1 MPNDGRIN
9 FQVNMDV
16 KKNGLKDLIEPLKQ
30 VQSKMNS
37 ISSNGNLDEPFK
49 EAASAA
55 KQLESIINSSWNDKL
70 NQLNLNQF
78 NQSIKTSF
86 KDVESLKNILTQ
98 AGPEGQAA
106 FNQVASAVLNTNV
119 QLRESNKLLDSM
131 ATSMA
136 NTVKWGITSS
146 IFNNITS
153 SIQHAY
159 YYAKD
164 LDSSLNDI
172 RIVTGDSAD
181 QMQRFARTA
190 NDAAKDLGR
199 STLDYTKAALSFYQQ
214 GLSDDEVKA
223 RTEVSLKAQN
233 ITGAGSQIYDQ
244 LTAVWNGFK
253 VATEDTES
261 VVDKLAAVA
270 DNSASNMSQLATA
283 MSKVAATANVMGVN
297 VDQLTAQIS
306 TVVAATRLAPES
318 VGTAFKT
325 IYSRLNDIKTG
336 ADDAQVSL
344 GNYSGKMAELGFN
357 VLDSAGNLRD
367 TGQVIEQI
375 GGRWQTLTRQQQV
388 YLAQTMGGQRQ
399 ITQVMALFD
408 NWDKYLNNL
417 NVSMSSQGTLM
428 EKNNTYLESTQ
439 AHLQQLGAQA
449 EKTYDIL
456 FDTDTVNGFIKV
468 LDGSLKSFNNFINSL
483 GGGAKVFTYFGSVA
497 VGVFSK
503 QIAESI
509 LKAKNNLDLL
519 INTRNIEKF
528 KANLAK
534 ATTTELAQ
542 EKNINQKD
550 NAVEYAALKQRAEV
564 QAKLYTES
572 LNARKG
578 LNQQQQIELTNLQK
592 RIGQL
597 TEEKHLLENI
607 DKLKDQYGRADLIG
621 LDSRQLDNQAKVQ
634 EKKVQ
639 QLTEGLRLIQEQ
651 KVIEDQIENNDQER
665 VQELEK
671 IQNLLNKNTEI
682 QKLIQSEEYKKLNT
696 EEQTQWLISKITD
709 QYGIEKKELEQ
720 ILHIKQ
726 LQLQAEGKTK
736 EQIDAEIA
744 TLLRGVDTLNNKGN
758 KINFTQNLVKGLSIA
773 GQSLT
778 ALTGVMKTFKD
789 ETAST
794 TDKFNAGFT
803 GVTSTITAVGTAFGP
818 VGMGVAT
825 LANGVLTFLKDAT
838 PLGEKLIDYFSTTT
852 EKVEKINE
860 KIKNSN
866 EIESGEK
873 KKISELENIVDEYN
887 ELSESVGNYGRNLQ
901 NLTQEEQDRY
911 HELTNKF
918 AEYNDSVILGYDNQG
933 NAIVKNQQ
941 ALKDTIKLLKEEARL
956 QAETNFGT
964 QSEIEGFIDTKN
976 EQFDLPGKQYKKA
989 QKQYENQKNKYK
1001 TGHEANFNIKD
1012 VLGQI
1017 TSDDAYKQ
1025 LNYENNQIKT
1035 IFDFFN
1041 SSDYKIASENLQS
1054 LYGFSDDLIEYLQ
1067 NITFGQ
1073 GPNNIN
1079 ELIEIL
1085 SQLALSESNLFSTQ
1099 DFNNFINAL
1108 KNYYVNSDLQ
1118 MMSVFNKN
1126 TLGEAFDNILQAAQK
1141 DIKNY
1146 EDWQTDLQKYQG
1158 ELELARQNLNEE
1170 AAFDS
1175 NFIAKVLTSGT
1186 GFDDQFYKLQQ
1197 SELYNQNIYDA
1208 FIDYIS
1214 GFIYDPNAKNGID
1227 LEAKTASSYQSI
1239 IAAGQ
1244 QYAQNLYQVLLT
1256 YGENIQDAEQS
1267 AAADIEAILTDEDQS
1282 LGSVNEKII
1291 SSIQNIINGDLK
1303 QSLGDEK
1310 SSQYILDLI
1319 KQIYNLDDLQLQLDK
1334 DGNYTIKAITTSL
1347 DKTTND
1353 LKDVIGKRVQ
1363 GLDLSDLTLSG
1374 YTDQQIKQATAAIR
1388 TDKDLAFDTLEGWQ
1402 SWLNNF
1408 FTKTKKT
1415 ADDNDI
1421 IENFDRII
1429 SAIQKLQSGKNLKLK
1444 QQDWLK
1450 QTLHITDKELNGL
1463 NSNVD
1468 WLELITKRILNLTD
1482 LDQRKAGM
1490 DAIFTDLNTYNKA
1503 VQKGYFD
1510 KGKGIIPSN
1519 VPQKNIGQSQ
1529 DQIYAHTVALQAQ
1542 QEAIQMND
1550 EALLEYG
1557 KLIGEV
1563 DQSITKLDKTQKEAI
1578 ITYYNNQQA
1587 LKSLSS
1593 QAKALADAEKI
1604 SNEDLAKF
1612 TTELN
1617 EQFNTNFSAEW
1628 VKQHIDGIA
1637 SALAIGIDS
1646 SKLEQYAENY
1656 VPPIASK
1663 FSEEFDKVTS
1673 IINTIQN
1680 SENLSHADK
1689 EWLKQALGITDQEL
1703 QQLDTNEKLL
1713 QEIAE
1718 KILTIADPDKR
1729 ANAFGLIY
1737 KDLNSYY
1744 DDVANGVFNK
1754 GKGLIPSN
1762 IPQGNIGGGLLN
1774 QGNQEAH
1781 QAALENSMAAYNVDP
1796 TFLQAYG
1803 ESIHKAYLSTQQLF
1817 NLWKQQADG
1826 DTLKSL
1832 SENLAKNKDQ
1842 LEANDRQVIEF
1853 QQQLKNLAGIDVST
1867 DYIVANIE
1875 AISKAFKDGLISGQ
1889 ELEQFIGNF
1898 KPETEQGLNAYQKQ
1912 RDLTK
1917 NAAGAKSA
1925 LQSGSTLSDDQATA
1939 LAQLESSN
1947 TQLAA
1952 LGQSQGRNSEAYLN
1966 LLQQILNTENAITEE
1981 KKEQALKDS
1990 EALQKKLE
1998 EQKLELQQ
2006 KYDKEYD
2013 YLTTAE
2019 RQELLKQIADINQ
2032 QITAQQAKQIQL
2044 SQADVEQYKDKYH
2057 TLQQLQEGLA
2067 SEEITQDQY
2076 TALRPD
2082 VLQDQIKT
2090 LGKSKEEFEDFV
2102 DVLQKSYKG
2111 LKGNEKAAE
2120 DMAIRQW
2127 EIQEALEDL
2136 NKNFDDY
2143 AQKINN
2149 AKSLTKDAK
2158 LADQDYATSISAL
2171 RTAMQD
2177 LLGVDLS
2184 NEFLED
2190 ARNLELIRT
2199 AIKGGEGAEQ
2209 ALFDLRAAAANDV
2222 IINLGLKPGALEQV
2236 SALVNDFI
2244 LNTDFGTFEI
2254 GADLNDTDFLQKLD
2268 GLIYQGKL
2276 TAEQANA
2283 ILNSIGY
2290 EAEIGSEGQQTTI
2303 SVPVVR
2309 YSSYADTILSNQGG
2323 NNSIPSSVFK
2333 SVQEAKIDAET
2344 QTVTFDVPFIK
2355 STKYTGHKGAS
2366 NYHNSH
2372 PTTPKSSGG
2381 GGGGGGGRTP
2391 KSGGGSTKAKEPK
2404 TMDAVKGKSDRY
2416 HDINIDLKHIND
2428 QLQKLQQNEKKLANK
2443 DLIKNLEA
2451 QLKVLNKQRDA
2462 YQEKLELEREERDEI
2477 KKDLEKQGV
2486 KFDSNGDIS
2495 NYAIITEKALSDLN
2509 KEIAKYNAMTA
2520 EQQQK
2525 YEGTV
2530 QAARKRYD
2538 ALLENIDRYD
2548 DIVSNEIPE
2557 LQKQIRNIRDQVIE
2571 KQIQK
2576 FKIKVDLQLDLSQA
2590 ERDFNEFRKKVIN
2603 KIKDDD
2609 ILGNTKAL
2617 LKDFSSY
2624 YKKGGKG
2631 VITGLTNQVNDTL
2644 EQLYSIDQTGTSSVY
2659 GDNRAAALKDLQE
2672 YTNKLM
2678 ENLEDVE
2685 DLVDD
2690 IKESIFD
2697 AIDKAQ
2703 DAFDE
2708 QVNEYQFISKI
2719 IDHDVKMVK
2728 LLYGDDAYESMN
2740 KYHSQ
2745 QQENNNKQLDFL
2757 KRQKDYW
2764 AGQMAAEQA
2773 RMNNLDP
2780 GTAAFKEAQKR
2791 FEEYK
2796 KHWMSSVEDLNSKL
2810 EDSLENVID
2819 KYANAIDLTFD
2830 KLNKKLTDGKGL
2842 EYVNEEWQLI
2852 NKKSDMYLDKINS
2865 MYEIDKLEN
2874 AYQDLLKD
2882 NEGNLAAQRSIK
2894 DMMKEQIAYLKDK
2907 DKLTQYD
2914 VDRANA
2920 LLQIEVKRLALEQQR
2935 QSKTKLRLRR
2945 DSQGNYTYQYTADQE
2960 SLDNAEQELRDAE
2973 NSLYNMTRQA
2983 YKNNLKDFYDTYSD
2997 WQDRIKE
3004 VAKDTTLTVEEQQ
3017 QKMAMLNQ
3025 YYGDM
3030 INGYVEE
3037 NANLQ
3042 KFLMQDAFD
3051 ELSTMY
3057 GTDVTNY
3064 ESMIQEE
3071 KQALMGDLVPQWD
3084 SSVQDMINIFAGEKD
3099 GKKGFLPT
3107 VQEAFTGIDT
3117 ATEQYEASL
3126 DTLQQVAGV
3135 SFQDIANGMD
3145 ATSVEAQ
3152 KLLDDNITL
3161 INAYGAEVNA
3171 VQGVIDRVREM
3182 QTAYSIAEGSAIAAA
3197 QAASKYIQKEGDL
3210 NKTAAAAQA
3219 AKTALEAA
3227 AAARANSNNYTPT
3240 NSNPS
3245 SNNSGGGNTG
3255 GGNTG
3260 GGNTSPSSNSNFKPK
3275 TGGNTV
3281 YGGPNAGQVVDWWI
3295 DQNGV
3300 RHYATGGYTGAWGN
3314 EGKIAVLHEK
3324 ELVLNK
3330 EDTANMLQAVS
3341 IVRTMN
3347 DLLSNINSSTDFINT
3362 IGFGSGNN
3370 SQTLE
3375 QNVHIEAS
3383 FPNVTD
3389 HFEIE
3394 QALNNLV
3401 NRASQFAFK
3410 N

>member
-37 ISSNGNLDEPFK
+37 ISSNSNLDEPFK

-181 QMQRFARTA
+181 QMQRFAKTA
-190 NDAAKDLGR
+190 NNAAKDLGR

-233 ITGAGSQIYDQ
+233 ITGAGSQMYDQ

-283 MSKVAATANVMGVN
+283 MSKVAATANVMGVD

-336 ADDAQVSL
+336 ADEAQISL

-408 NWDKYLNNL
+408 NWDRYLNNL

-439 AHLQQLGAQA
+439 AHLQQLGTQA
-449 EKTYDIL
+449 ERTYDIL
-456 FDTDTVNGFIKV
+456 FDQDTVNGFVDGLEGV
-468 LDGSLKSFNNFINSL
+468 LKIFNDFINGL
-483 GGGAKVFTYFGSVA
+483 GGGTKAFAFFGTTVA
-497 VGVFSK
+497 NIFSK
-503 QIAESI
+503 QISDAILKVKDDFDRIQVNKATEQLKNNVANSI
-509 LKAKNNLDLL
+509 LDQRISKGQYDSSNQQAATEAAKRQAQLYQQILSVKQGLTQESYN
-519 INTRNIEKF
+519 
-528 KANLAK
+528 
-534 ATTTELAQ
+534 ELT
-542 EKNINQKD
+542 
-550 NAVEYAALKQRAEV
+550 AL
-564 QAKLYTES
+564 
-572 LNARKG
+572 
-578 LNQQQQIELTNLQK
+578 QQQIGVSTQK
-592 RIGQL
+592 IQMIENYQSLMDQVVGFENSSQQDVLEVIKERQ
-597 TEEKHLLENI
+597 ESLENQKNI
-607 DKLKDQYGRADLIG
+607 YSEVL
-621 LDSRQLDNQAKVQ
+621 N
-634 EKKVQ
+634 EVQ
-639 QLTEGLRLIQEQ
+639 Q
-651 KVIEDQIENNDQER
+651 
-665 VQELEK
+665 
-671 IQNLLNKNTEI
+671 
-682 QKLIQSEEYKKLNT
+682 Y
-696 EEQTQWLISKITD
+696 
-709 QYGIEKKELEQ
+709 
-720 ILHIKQ
+720 
-726 LQLQAEGKTK
+726 
-736 EQIDAEIA
+736 
-744 TLLRGVDTLNNKGN
+744 VDT
-758 KINFTQNLVKGLSIA
+758 VKQGH
-773 GQSLT
+773 
-778 ALTGVMKTFKD
+778 
-789 ETAST
+789 
-794 TDKFNAGFT
+794 
-803 GVTSTITAVGTAFGP
+803 VGY
-818 VGMGVAT
+818 V
-825 LANGVLTFLKDAT
+825 
-838 PLGEKLIDYFSTTT
+838 
-852 EKVEKINE
+852 
-860 KIKNSN
+860 
-866 EIESGEK
+866 
-873 KKISELENIVDEYN
+873 
-887 ELSESVGNYGRNLQ
+887 Q
-901 NLTQEEQDRY
+901 
-911 HELTNKF
+911 
-918 AEYNDSVILGYDNQG
+918 
-933 NAIVKNQQ
+933 NQQ
-941 ALKDTIKLLKEEARL
+941 ALQRIEQLTKSTVLSEE
-956 QAETNFGT
+956 E
-964 QSEIEGFIDTKN
+964 
-976 EQFDLPGKQYKKA
+976 KA
-989 QKQYENQKNKYK
+989 K
-1001 TGHEANFNIKD
+1001 AS
-1012 VLGQI
+1012 QI
-1017 TSDDAYKQ
+1017 YNA
-1025 LNYENNQIKT
+1025 LINNQ
-1035 IFDFFN
+1035 
-1041 SSDYKIASENLQS
+1041 
-1054 LYGFSDDLIEYLQ
+1054 
-1067 NITFGQ
+1067 
-1073 GPNNIN
+1073 
-1079 ELIEIL
+1079 
-1085 SQLALSESNLFSTQ
+1085 
-1099 DFNNFINAL
+1099 
-1108 KNYYVNSDLQ
+1108 V
-1118 MMSVFNKN
+1118 
-1126 TLGEAFDNILQAAQK
+1126 
-1141 DIKNY
+1141 
-1146 EDWQTDLQKYQG
+1146 
-1158 ELELARQNLNEE
+1158 
-1170 AAFDS
+1170 
-1175 NFIAKVLTSGT
+1175 
-1186 GFDDQFYKLQQ
+1186 
-1197 SELYNQNIYDA
+1197 
-1208 FIDYIS
+1208 
-1214 GFIYDPNAKNGID
+1214 
-1227 LEAKTASSYQSI
+1227 
-1239 IAAGQ
+1239 
-1244 QYAQNLYQVLLT
+1244 
-1256 YGENIQDAEQS
+1256 
-1267 AAADIEAILTDEDQS
+1267 LTDEDIKFIHQTINKELVEKKRLLEEANQAYDMSKRYAQGQADALKQQREASQRVFKIGIDRAKQS
-1282 LGSVNEKII
+1282 QKLQNNVRNITAGLSSATALLSSITAFTKEGATAAEKANAAFAGVQGTLPGIASIIANSIVPGTGLIASSITTGIIALGKGILEITGLWDGLENRFRSTQEKID
-1291 SSIQNIINGDLK
+1291 NLNNTLKNGLDKALEPLKKK
-1303 QSLGDEK
+1303 QSLQGLKEEFDSLVGEAESYGDVVQSLNDEQLNRYHQILNQIAEINPDIVDAYDAQHNAIIENNKALDITIEK
-1310 SSQYILDLI
+1310 LQKEYQAQQALVYSEGNINSELSLLSDVRQDKEKAQNRYNKRQETLDKMALGQETEEDFYKFLQSGNYYSSGPGSVDIEKFLIQALGVTKDAQGNFIAPDRNSASQAFFSLFDLKGLSDQVKTEMQVQISNFVDQVTEGIDQNGSIAQNILAEKYLELDKNLSEIVTSGYLNKIQGDIDNLTQQQQTILNQFTDHLTQAFMVTPEYDRVYQKYKKSLGESFQQSGFQNLMQEAIQKEITDFLKSDLTGI
-1319 KQIYNLDDLQLQLDK
+1319 DEQDYDNLILIEVNKSLENIFNKISPQQLTDVNDQLENLLSQTLNPLEYKKRLLGIINNFIEKTNLTDSLKDVKTRDDTLDILKLLFPIDDLSVDK
-1334 DGNYTIKAITTSL
+1334 DGVITNYL
-1347 DKTTND
+1347 DKTEAIKNQIYDKTFSLLSDQEQLSSYSSQDSFIAEFFKDKSAQDLAAFNQYYQGLEEQIRLEDLPKIIEDFFNKKEIDDITND
-1353 LKDVIGKRVQ
+1353 
-1363 GLDLSDLTLSG
+1363 T
-1374 YTDQQIKQATAAIR
+1374 QQN
-1388 TDKDLAFDTLEGWQ
+1388 L
-1402 SWLNNF
+1402 
-1408 FTKTKKT
+1408 
-1415 ADDNDI
+1415 
-1421 IENFDRII
+1421 IENFDKVTSII
-1429 SAIQKLQSGKNLKLK
+1429 DKLQKDKSLK
-1444 QQDWLK
+1444 QSQKDWLK
-1450 QTLHITDKELNGL
+1450 EKLHLTDEELYGLDANVTTLQAIIEK
-1463 NSNVD
+1463 
-1468 WLELITKRILNLTD
+1468 ILNLTD
-1482 LDQRKAGM
+1482 QGQKYTGL
-1490 DAIFTDLNTYNKA
+1490 DAIFGK
-1503 VQKGYFD
+1503 KGGLKTFYETSQNGLFTQ
-1510 KGKGIIPSN
+1510 KGKGLIPSN
-1519 VPQKNIGQSQ
+1519 ISQ
-1529 DQIYAHTVALQAQ
+1529 DNVGNNYLINPDAIYAYKKALEAQ

-1550 EALLEYG
+1550 NELLTYG
-1557 KLIGEV
+1557 KIIGEV
-1563 DQSITKLDKTQKEAI
+1563 TEGVTKLTDKQKEAI

-1587 LKSLSS
+1587 LESLSS

-1604 SNEDLAKF
+1604 TNEDLAKF

-1617 EQFNTNFSAEW
+1617 EQFDTNFSAEW
-1628 VKQHIDGIA
+1628 VRQHIDGIA
-1637 SALAIGIDS
+1637 SALAIGIDP

-1718 KILTIADPDKR
+1718 KILTITDPDKR

-1737 KDLNSYY
+1737 KDLDSYY
-1744 DDVANGVFNK
+1744 KDVANNVFEIE
-1754 GKGLIPSN
+1754 GIPTSVSN
-1762 IPQGNIGGGLLN
+1762 QR
-1774 QGNQEAH
+1774 QQEAH
-1781 QAALENSMAAYNVDP
+1781 QAALENSMAAYGVSAKY
-1796 TFLQAYG
+1796 LRQYG
-1803 ESIHKAYLSTQQLF
+1803 DQLGYAGKSLEQLF
-1817 NLWKQQADG
+1817 RIYQKEADS
-1826 DTLKSL
+1826 KSL
-1832 SENLAKNKDQ
+1832 QLMGENLAKNKDE
-1842 LEANDRQVIEF
+1842 LSRTSEEVFNFRDKLNEMF
-1853 QQQLKNLAGIDVST
+1853 GT
-1867 DYIVANIE
+1867 DYDSSFIIQNIDAIVDALNRGITNAQGLKL
-1875 AISKAFKDGLISGQ
+1875 AIA
-1889 ELEQFIGNF
+1889 NF
-1898 KPETEQGLNAYQKQ
+1898 KPPEESSFDQYQNQK
-1912 RDLTK
+1912 DLTE
-1917 NAAGAKSA
+1917 NAGAAKKS
-1925 LQSGSTLSDDQATA
+1925 LQSGTALSDDQAAA
-1939 LAQLESSN
+1939 LAQLEA
-1947 TQLAA
+1947 THAELAA
-1952 LGQSQGRNSEAYLN
+1952 LGAEGNRNSAEYLN
-1966 LLQQILNTENAITEE
+1966 LLQQILSDEQTLTEE
-1981 KKEQALKDS
+1981 KRNQALTESQDI
-1990 EALQKKLE
+1990 LTT
-1998 EQKLELQQ
+1998 LQQ
-2006 KYDKEYD
+2006 EKEKYDSLVERFPDSD
-2013 YLTTAE
+2013 YF
-2019 RQELLKQIADINQ
+2019 KQKQLETDKAINEQ
-2032 QITAQQAKQIQL
+2032 LAQQIQL
-2044 SQADVEQYKDKYH
+2044 QQQLNQEQAEIPQRKLDDDVNKDNWEDLTKYLQDYGTQLEGVSQDVERYSQAAEDLAQSILRFDSALESVQKNYEDWEQMLTSGSIQDAAQAGAELQDVYSDLLDLPFENLSPDFTQDIDNLHLLQQAANGSEQAYEQLRQAAMQDILAQVGLDDTNFQSTFNTLQSQINNGIDDLQIGAYVDDTQAIQAMNQLINAAEMTADQATDLLASMGVDAEVEQVSVPEK
-2057 TLQQLQEGLA
+2057 QQQGFINAVPHVMQEPVSVPTIIQPTDGD
-2067 SEEITQDQY
+2067 TQFGQKTVWFPRIYYTGEPDSSTAEGQKTT
-2076 TALRPD
+2076 TALR
-2082 VLQDQIKT
+2082 V
-2090 LGKSKEEFEDFV
+2090 KSAK
-2102 DVLQKSYKG
+2102 KSSGGGFKFNQSSHG
-2111 LKGNEKAAE
+2111 GGS
-2120 DMAIRQW
+2120 
-2127 EIQEALEDL
+2127 
-2136 NKNFDDY
+2136 
-2143 AQKINN
+2143 
-2149 AKSLTKDAK
+2149 KS
-2158 LADQDYATSISAL
+2158 
-2171 RTAMQD
+2171 
-2177 LLGVDLS
+2177 
-2184 NEFLED
+2184 
-2190 ARNLELIRT
+2190 
-2199 AIKGGEGAEQ
+2199 
-2209 ALFDLRAAAANDV
+2209 
-2222 IINLGLKPGALEQV
+2222 
-2236 SALVNDFI
+2236 
-2244 LNTDFGTFEI
+2244 
-2254 GADLNDTDFLQKLD
+2254 
-2268 GLIYQGKL
+2268 
-2276 TAEQANA
+2276 
-2283 ILNSIGY
+2283 
-2290 EAEIGSEGQQTTI
+2290 
-2303 SVPVVR
+2303 
-2309 YSSYADTILSNQGG
+2309 
-2323 NNSIPSSVFK
+2323 
-2333 SVQEAKIDAET
+2333 
-2344 QTVTFDVPFIK
+2344 
-2355 STKYTGHKGAS
+2355 
-2366 NYHNSH
+2366 
-2372 PTTPKSSGG
+2372 PKSSGG
-2381 GGGGGGGRTP
+2381 GGGGGGGKP
-2391 KSGGGSTKAKEPK
+2391 KKGGGGGSGTAAKPK
-2404 TMDAVKGKSDRY
+2404 TQKAVKGKSDRY

-2428 QLQKLQQNEKKLANK
+2428 QLQKLQENEKKLANK
-2443 DLIKNLEA
+2443 DLVKNLEA

-2462 YQEKLELEREERDEI
+2462 YEAKLELERQERDQLQATL
-2477 KKDLEKQGV
+2477 KKQGA
-2486 KFDSNGDIS
+2486 KFDPNGDIS
-2495 NYAIITEKALSDLN
+2495 NYATLTSTALSDLN

-2525 YEGTV
+2525 YQTTLD
-2530 QAARKRYD
+2530 AAKERYD
-2538 ALLENIDRYD
+2538 TLLENIKRYD
-2548 DIVSNEIPE
+2548 DIVSSEIPE
-2557 LQKQIRNIRDQVIE
+2557 LQKQIRSIRDQVIE

-2590 ERDFNEFRKKVIN
+2590 ERDFNEFRKKVID

-2644 EQLYSIDQTGTSSVY
+2644 EQLYSIDRTGTSSVY

-2894 DMMKEQIAYLKDK
+2894 DMMKEQMAYLRDK

-3057 GTDVTNY
+3057 GTDVKDY

-3107 VQEAFTGIDT
+3107 VQDAFTGIDT
-3117 ATEQYEASL
+3117 ATKQYEASL

-3135 SFQDIANGMD
+3135 SFQDIADGMD

-3152 KLLDDNITL
+3152 KLLNNNITL

-3171 VQGVIDRVREM
+3171 VQGVINKVGEM
-3182 QTAYSIAEGSAIAAA
+3182 QTAYGLAEASAIAAA

-3219 AKTALEAA
+3219 AKSAVEAA
-3227 AAARANSNNYTPT
+3227 AAARAAAN

-3245 SNNSGGGNTG
+3245 SPSSGGGGGNTG
-3255 GGNTG
+3255 SGSGGSGGSG
-3260 GGNTSPSSNSNFKPK
+3260 GGSGTGSGNGSGTVSNSKSITK
-3275 TGGNTV
+3275 TPYKKYNGGKGKTAM
-3281 YGGPNAGQVVDWWI
+3281 YM
-3295 DQNGV
+3295 
-3300 RHYATGGYTGAWGN
+3300 ATGGYTGAWGD
-3314 EGKIAVLHEK
+3314 EGRIAVLHEK
-3324 ELVLNK
+3324 QLVLNK

-3347 DLLSNINSSTDFINT
+3347 DLLSNMNNSTDFINT

-3389 HFEIE
+3389 HSEIE

>member
-1 MPNDGRIN
+1 MPNGGRIN

-283 MSKVAATANVMGVN
+283 MSKVAATANVMGVD

-336 ADDAQVSL
+336 ADEAQVSL

-439 AHLQQLGAQA
+439 AHLQQLGTQA
-449 EKTYDIL
+449 ERTYDIL
-456 FDTDTVNGFIKV
+456 FDQDTVNGFVDGLEGV
-468 LDGSLKSFNNFINSL
+468 LKIFNDFIDGL
-483 GGGAKVFTYFGSVA
+483 GGGAKAFVYFGSV
-497 VGVFSK
+497 VGGIFNQ
-503 QIAESI
+503 QIARGIASVQRDFERFKSGLVAFNVKKQFSDFI
-509 LKAKNNLDLL
+509 LNE
-519 INTRNIEKF
+519 T
-528 KANLAK
+528 KAN
-534 ATTTELAQ
+534 
-542 EKNINQKD
+542 N
-550 NAVEYAALKQRAEV
+550 KQA
-564 QAKLYTES
+564 
-572 LNARKG
+572 G
-578 LNQQQQIELTNLQK
+578 
-592 RIGQL
+592 
-597 TEEKHLLENI
+597 
-607 DKLKDQYGRADLIG
+607 
-621 LDSRQLDNQAKVQ
+621 
-634 EKKVQ
+634 
-639 QLTEGLRLIQEQ
+639 
-651 KVIEDQIENNDQER
+651 
-665 VQELEK
+665 
-671 IQNLLNKNTEI
+671 
-682 QKLIQSEEYKKLNT
+682 
-696 EEQTQWLISKITD
+696 IT
-709 QYGIEKKELEQ
+709 
-720 ILHIKQ
+720 
-726 LQLQAEGKTK
+726 
-736 EQIDAEIA
+736 
-744 TLLRGVDTLNNKGN
+744 
-758 KINFTQNLVKGLSIA
+758 GLSNE
-773 GQSLT
+773 
-778 ALTGVMKTFKD
+778 AL
-789 ETAST
+789 E
-794 TDKFNAGFT
+794 
-803 GVTSTITAVGTAFGP
+803 
-818 VGMGVAT
+818 
-825 LANGVLTFLKDAT
+825 
-838 PLGEKLIDYFSTTT
+838 
-852 EKVEKINE
+852 
-860 KIKNSN
+860 
-866 EIESGEK
+866 
-873 KKISELENIVDEYN
+873 
-887 ELSESVGNYGRNLQ
+887 
-901 NLTQEEQDRY
+901 
-911 HELTNKF
+911 
-918 AEYNDSVILGYDNQG
+918 
-933 NAIVKNQQ
+933 
-941 ALKDTIKLLKEEARL
+941 
-956 QAETNFGT
+956 
-964 QSEIEGFIDTKN
+964 
-976 EQFDLPGKQYKKA
+976 
-989 QKQYENQKNKYK
+989 
-1001 TGHEANFNIKD
+1001 
-1012 VLGQI
+1012 
-1017 TSDDAYKQ
+1017 
-1025 LNYENNQIKT
+1025 
-1035 IFDFFN
+1035 
-1041 SSDYKIASENLQS
+1041 
-1054 LYGFSDDLIEYLQ
+1054 
-1067 NITFGQ
+1067 
-1073 GPNNIN
+1073 
-1079 ELIEIL
+1079 
-1085 SQLALSESNLFSTQ
+1085 
-1099 DFNNFINAL
+1099 
-1108 KNYYVNSDLQ
+1108 
-1118 MMSVFNKN
+1118 
-1126 TLGEAFDNILQAAQK
+1126 
-1141 DIKNY
+1141 
-1146 EDWQTDLQKYQG
+1146 
-1158 ELELARQNLNEE
+1158 
-1170 AAFDS
+1170 
-1175 NFIAKVLTSGT
+1175 
-1186 GFDDQFYKLQQ
+1186 
-1197 SELYNQNIYDA
+1197 
-1208 FIDYIS
+1208 
-1214 GFIYDPNAKNGID
+1214 
-1227 LEAKTASSYQSI
+1227 
-1239 IAAGQ
+1239 
-1244 QYAQNLYQVLLT
+1244 
-1256 YGENIQDAEQS
+1256 
-1267 AAADIEAILTDEDQS
+1267 
-1282 LGSVNEKII
+1282 
-1291 SSIQNIINGDLK
+1291 
-1303 QSLGDEK
+1303 
-1310 SSQYILDLI
+1310 
-1319 KQIYNLDDLQLQLDK
+1319 
-1334 DGNYTIKAITTSL
+1334 
-1347 DKTTND
+1347 
-1353 LKDVIGKRVQ
+1353 
-1363 GLDLSDLTLSG
+1363 
-1374 YTDQQIKQATAAIR
+1374 KQATAAQRIFEVQKGLTGQQQKEVLEIQQKIALTQNNVNLLEQQQKKAQDIVKSLEQEQVIQGRSVALLQKDQENLQKSYDLNQKSLISMENMSKSIEKIDSGTLSWQQHQQIQKNLLEQIDNESENLRDTWIAAGGSSEGFEKHVKNIKQYVSGGNVSVRTFQASWRSIESVTRTYANNQKADLEKIDLYLKNIGIDTSKLTTEEKLKLQVLIEQNEQYAKQAQAQLQLQKKTRTTMSIIQAVTAIAGGLETAFRQGATSADRMNGAWTALTGTASAIVSKFSPLAGMAVQAGASLVKVVLQTSGIWDKIENHFKSTNEKAEELSNNLKENLDKAMQPLNKKKSLESLKEEFDELSKKAGEYGQNLSLMTEEQQSRYKEIVDQIKEINPDIVQGFTDQGDAIINNNNALDKTLEKLQKQYELQQSLTYSKENISSAIDVAKSASQDIQNPKFASFDKSELLDNLNYGMGLSWNSENQSWIASGYQNYYDELIDSFQNEYNLPQKSVDNLKKYRQELLQNLNNAEDDIELISEAYNDFLFKIGEYTNLQDSKRGLEVFNPDDNVQGPKDWFDDNVNSKWNSAIR
-1388 TDKDLAFDTLEGWQ
+1388 FYFLDQFLKNISASDIKSKIQEIQDQVAQNETLYEDAKTSVKNLMAGALKFTSGYNEEYKRLQEIFGEDFENGPSDIIDSIITNELDKFDFEKYDIQDWETIIPETINTILRETFNSIDKDKLINVNKQLEDLFNQTIDETNPLSINTYNDKIKQLINDFINSTDLQTLLADTEKKDQTISFLELLFGGSLEFDDNNQVTEFKDKISQQAQQVFQQIQNLDITQFTTENVQNGNDLINSYLQGKSRSQIQAFFDYFNDQFTNNYAQLQ
-1402 SWLNNF
+1402 SKIANLGLGSVIEDF
-1408 FTKTKKT
+1408 YKQL
-1415 ADDNDI
+1415 ADDDAAKKGI
-1421 IENFDRII
+1421 QHFDKIT
-1429 SAIQKLQSGKNLKLK
+1429 SAINKLQSGKDLKYSEKEWLATNILPEESLEK
-1444 QQDWLK
+1444 LQSNADWLGAIVQYVINLPDEVQK
-1450 QTLHITDKELNGL
+1450 Q
-1463 NSNVD
+1463 
-1468 WLELITKRILNLTD
+1468 
-1482 LDQRKAGM
+1482 AGFE
-1490 DAIFTDLNTYNKA
+1490 AIFKDFETFEKYKDQL
-1503 VQKGYFD
+1503 
-1510 KGKGIIPSN
+1510 
-1519 VPQKNIGQSQ
+1519 SQ
-1529 DQIYAHTVALQAQ
+1529 GDRKTAFTIALQNEK
-1542 QEAIQMND
+1542 EALQMNTQ
-1550 EALLEYG
+1550 ALQNYAQLYESVADASTQQG
-1557 KLIGEV
+1557 
-1563 DQSITKLDKTQKEAI
+1563 QKEI
-1578 ITYYNNQQA
+1578 IETIKKQNA
-1587 LKSLSS
+1587 LKSLTE
-1593 QAKALADAEKI
+1593 QAKALAESTGEMDET
-1604 SNEDLAKF
+1604 SLLNF
-1612 TTELN
+1612 TTGLQEELGKDLDPK
-1617 EQFNTNFSAEW
+1617 W

-1737 KDLNSYY
+1737 KDLDSYY
-1744 DDVANGVFNK
+1744 DDVAKGVFNK
-1754 GKGLIPSN
+1754 GKGLVPSN
-1762 IPQGNIGGGLLN
+1762 VPQANIGGGLLN

-1853 QQQLKNLAGIDVST
+1853 QQQLKNLVGIDVST

-1898 KPETEQGLNAYQKQ
+1898 KPETEQGPNAYQKQ

-1917 NAAGAKSA
+1917 NAVGAKSA
-1925 LQSGSTLSDDQATA
+1925 LQSGSALSDDQATA

-1947 TQLAA
+1947 TQLAT

-1981 KKEQALKDS
+1981 KKAQALQDS

-2013 YLTTAE
+2013 YRTTAE

-2057 TLQQLQEGLA
+2057 TLQQLQEGFIKG
-2067 SEEITQDQY
+2067 EITQDQY
-2076 TALRPD
+2076 GALRPD
-2082 VLQDQIKT
+2082 ILQDQIKA
-2090 LGKSKEEFEDFV
+2090 LGRTKEEFNDFV
-2102 DVLQKSYKG
+2102 DVLQQSSKY
-2111 LKGNEKAAE
+2111 LKTNRKAAQE
-2120 DMAIRQW
+2120 LAIT
-2127 EIQEALEDL
+2127 EYKIQDAVEDL
-2136 NKNFDDY
+2136 VKNFDDY
-2143 AQKINN
+2143 AEKIKN
-2149 AKSLTKDAK
+2149 AQNLTQDAK
-2158 LADQDYATSISAL
+2158 LADQDYISSIASL
-2171 RTAMQD
+2171 RTAMTD

-2184 NEFLED
+2184 NQFFDNAYNLQLMKD
-2190 ARNLELIRT
+2190 AIDGNIQSLI
-2199 AIKGGEGAEQ
+2199 
-2209 ALFDLRAAAANDV
+2209 DLRIQAAEDIV
-2222 IINLGLKPGALEQV
+2222 QHIDLDLEQGSTERIWSIV
-2236 SALVNDFI
+2236 QDFI
-2244 LNTDFGTFEI
+2244 LNTDFDSLEVGAEI
-2254 GADLNDTDFLQKLD
+2254 DISNVVS
-2268 GLIYQGKL
+2268 GLYELMGVSEEA
-2276 TAEQANA
+2276 TAEINK
-2283 ILNSIGY
+2283 ILSSLGVQTRVSTAHSETTVMMPDIQYTHYKEDDGNGGFTFYNIPV
-2290 EAEIGSEGQQTTI
+2290 AGSKAVT
-2303 SVPVVR
+2303 VP
-2309 YSSYADTILSNQGG
+2309 ADTPIIESTEKGTYKG
-2323 NNSIPSSVFK
+2323 NRGF
-2333 SVQEAKIDAET
+2333 
-2344 QTVTFDVPFIK
+2344 
-2355 STKYTGHKGAS
+2355 S
-2366 NYHNSH
+2366 NYNNSH
-2372 PTTPKSSGG
+2372 PTTPKSGG
-2381 GGGGGGGRTP
+2381 GGGGGGKKP
-2391 KSGGGSTKAKEPK
+2391 KGGGGGKADKPKEPK
-2404 TMDAVKGKSDRY
+2404 KMDLVEEKFDRY

-2428 QLQKLQQNEKKLANK
+2428 QLQKLQDNEKKLTGK
-2443 DLIKNLEA
+2443 DLVKNLEA
-2451 QLKVLNKQRDA
+2451 QLKVLEKQKEA
-2462 YQEKLELEREERDEI
+2462 YQDKLELEKQERDEI
-2477 KKDLEKQGV
+2477 KKDLEKQGA
-2486 KFDSNGDIS
+2486 KFDPNGDIS
-2495 NYAIITEKALSDLN
+2495 NYATLTSTALSDLN

-2525 YEGTV
+2525 YEDTV

-2538 ALLENIDRYD
+2538 TLLENIDRYD
-2548 DIVSNEIPE
+2548 DIVSSEIPE
-2557 LQKQIRNIRDQVIE
+2557 LQKQIRDTTDQIVE

-2576 FKIKVDLQLDLSQA
+2576 FKIKVDLQLDLSKA

-2609 ILGNTKAL
+2609 ILGNTKTL

-2644 EQLYSIDQTGTSSVY
+2644 EQLYSIDKTGTSSVY

-2819 KYANAIDLTFD
+2819 KYTNAIDLTFD

-2894 DMMKEQIAYLKDK
+2894 DMMKEQIAYLRDK

-3004 VAKDTTLTVEEQQ
+3004 VAKNTTLTVEEQQ
-3017 QKMAMLNQ
+3017 QQMAMLNQ

-3057 GTDVTNY
+3057 GTDVKNY
-3064 ESMIQEE
+3064 ESMIQDE
-3071 KQALMGDLVPQWD
+3071 KQALMEDLVPQWD
-3084 SSVQDMINIFAGEKD
+3084 SSVQDMIAIFAGENG

-3107 VQEAFTGIDT
+3107 VQDAFEGIDA

-3135 SFQDIANGMD
+3135 NFQDIANGMD

-3171 VQGVIDRVREM
+3171 VQGVINKVEQM
-3182 QTAYSIAEGSAIAAA
+3182 QSAYGLAEAAAIAAA

-3210 NKTAAAAQA
+3210 NKVAAAAQA
-3219 AKTALEAA
+3219 AKSAVEAA
-3227 AAARANSNNYTPT
+3227 AAARAAAN

-3245 SNNSGGGNTG
+3245 SPSSGGGGGNTG
-3255 GGNTG
+3255 SGSGSSGGGSGSGNG
-3260 GGNTSPSSNSNFKPK
+3260 GGNTPSNSNKGK
-3275 TGGNTV
+3275 ITSI
-3281 YGGPNAGQVVDWWI
+3281 YGPNGPSTVQWRRDSSGKI
-3295 DQNGV
+3295 RYGSG
-3300 RHYATGGYTGAWGN
+3300 YATGGYTGAWGD
-3314 EGKIAVLHEK
+3314 EGKIAILHEK

-3370 SQTLE
+3370 NQTLE